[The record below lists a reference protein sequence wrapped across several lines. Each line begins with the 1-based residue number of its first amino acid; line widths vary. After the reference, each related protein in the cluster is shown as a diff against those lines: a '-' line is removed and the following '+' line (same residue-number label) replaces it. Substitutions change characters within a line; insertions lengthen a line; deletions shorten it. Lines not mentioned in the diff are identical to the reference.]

1 MIIEIAKKLGSEDI
15 RLSGMFGRLSLCI
28 IFVTAQLI
36 TVQHTHDGELEHEL
50 DCPVC
55 AKQSNELEVVS
66 VSQVSCHVF
75 GCIVIDETLSFSLT
89 TASIYGANSRSPP
102 IAS

>member
-1 MIIEIAKKLGSEDI
+1 MIIEIAKTLGPR
-15 RLSGMFGRLSLCI
+15 RLRCSGMFGLLSLCL

-36 TVQHTHDGELEHEL
+36 TVQHTHDGELAHEL

-75 GCIVIDETLSFSLT
+75 GCIVIDEDLSFSLT
-89 TASIYGANSRSPP
+89 SASIYGANSRSPP
-102 IAS
+102 TV

>member
-1 MIIEIAKKLGSEDI
+1 MIIEIAKRLGP
-15 RLSGMFGRLSLCI
+15 RGLRCSGILGLLSLCL

-36 TVQHTHDGELEHEL
+36 TVQHTHDGELAHEL

-75 GCIVIDETLSFSLT
+75 GCIVIDENLSFSLT
-89 TASIYGANSRSPP
+89 SASIYGANSRSPP
-102 IAS
+102 TV

>member
-1 MIIEIAKKLGSEDI
+1 MVIEIAKKLRSEVI
-15 RLSGMFGRLSLCI
+15 RFSGMFGRLSLCI

-55 AKQSNELEVVS
+55 AKQSNELEVVYG
-66 VSQVSCHVF
+66 SQVGCHVF
-75 GCIVIDETLSFSLT
+75 GCIVIDENLSFSLT
-89 TASIYGANSRSPP
+89 AASIYWANSRSPP
-102 IAS
+102 TA

>member
-1 MIIEIAKKLGSEDI
+1 MIIEIAKRLGPKGI
-15 RLSGMFGRLSLCI
+15 RCSGIFFALSLSL

-36 TVQHTHDGELEHEL
+36 TVQHTHDGELAHES

-66 VSQVSCHVF
+66 VSKTSCHGF
-75 GCIVIDETLSFSLT
+75 GCKVIGENSRFSLT
-89 TASIYGANSRSPP
+89 IASIYGANSRSPP
-102 IAS
+102 PA